1 MAKLDQGYSQAR
13 RTSGG
18 RRGRRGMTITS
29 FVSQKKKHEVAD
41 LYIRTATK
49 GIIDVLGLDEYGEDA
64 DLAMKIRQ
72 GVADDAKADK
82 MTKQD
87 MGDGWSTAN
96 AEGNQASR
104 RQQEIER
111 NEAAET
117 LLSALYS
124 ATRMRE
130 RTDLEDGD
138 LLDDP
143 VSLMTGGDGWGQEA
157 AGRLEIKKHVNV
169 AIDNSG
175 STHMPE
181 TGYCSGAMTSV
192 VENLL
197 QVLFTAASTHQGISY
212 DGFSFNRV
220 AVMHTGSLA
229 RERRANLVRD
239 YFQGVEVDDPLR
251 RDAIETNLAPL
262 IEEMYKNEE
271 KLGLI
276 GQPRLDIILTDGEFE
291 SEADANEAAE
301 WQRKR
306 GAGVTTY
313 VLNLCPDEIDDPVSL
328 PHQFRVIPVDC
339 LTDKYW
345 KGGKVVDQNVLRQTL
360 NRIAVA
366 EVSRLDS

>member
-13 RTSGG
+13 QASGG
-18 RRGRRGMTITS
+18 RRGFGRRGMTIDT
-29 FVSQKKKHEVAD
+29 FVSQRKKHEVAD
-41 LYIRTATK
+41 LYIRTATR
-49 GIIDVLGLDEYGEDA
+49 GILDALGLDEYEDA

-72 GVADDAKADK
+72 GVTDDVKKDK

-87 MGDGWSTAN
+87 LGEGWNTAN
-96 AEGNQASR
+96 RDGNQATR

-117 LLSALYS
+117 LLNALYS

-143 VSLMTGGDGWGQEA
+143 TNLMTDGDGWGQEA
-157 AGRLEIKKHVNV
+157 AGRLEVRKHVNV

-181 TGYCSGAMTSV
+181 TGFCSGAMASV
-192 VENLL
+192 TENLL
-197 QVLFTAASTHQGISY
+197 RVLFTAASTHPGISY
-212 DGFSFNRV
+212 DGFSFNRT

-229 RERRANLVRD
+229 RARRAELVRN
-239 YFQGVEVDDPLR
+239 YFAGVEVDDPLK

-262 IEEMYKNEE
+262 IQEMYENEE
-271 KLGLI
+271 RLGLI
-276 GQPRLDIILTDGEFE
+276 GSPRLDIILTDGEFE
-291 SEADANEAAE
+291 SEADADEAAE

-328 PHQFRVIPVDC
+328 PHQFRVVPVAC
-339 LTDKYW
+339 L
-345 KGGKVVDQNVLRQTL
+345 VDEYGSKAVDRDILRQTL

>member
-1 MAKLDQGYSQAR
+1 
-13 RTSGG
+13 
-18 RRGRRGMTITS
+18 
-29 FVSQKKKHEVAD
+29 
-41 LYIRTATK
+41 
-49 GIIDVLGLDEYGEDA
+49 
-64 DLAMKIRQ
+64 
-72 GVADDAKADK
+72 
-82 MTKQD
+82 
-87 MGDGWSTAN
+87 
-96 AEGNQASR
+96 
-104 RQQEIER
+104 
-111 NEAAET
+111 
-117 LLSALYS
+117 
-124 ATRMRE
+124 
-130 RTDLEDGD
+130 
-138 LLDDP
+138 
-143 VSLMTGGDGWGQEA
+143 
-157 AGRLEIKKHVNV
+157 V

-212 DGFSFNRV
+212 DGFSFNRT

-262 IEEMYKNEE
+262 IQSMYENEE

-339 LTDKYW
+339 LVDKYGS
-345 KGGKVVDQNVLRQTL
+345 KKVDQDILRQTL